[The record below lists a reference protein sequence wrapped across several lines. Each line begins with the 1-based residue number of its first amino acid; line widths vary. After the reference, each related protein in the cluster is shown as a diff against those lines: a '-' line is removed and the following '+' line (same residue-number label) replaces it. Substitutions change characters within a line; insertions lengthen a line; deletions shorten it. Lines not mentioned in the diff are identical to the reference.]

1 MNWLRRVSGIP
12 LSPPAA
18 AATEGFNAMVQTKN
32 FPLETRGEAVSR
44 EALVQAALQ
53 EITQNYREASLS
65 NVARSYGV
73 SLAYVSE
80 CCLLYTSP
88 SPRDA

>member
-32 FPLETRGEAVSR
+32 FPLETRGEAVSS
-44 EALVQAALQ
+44 
-53 EITQNYREASLS
+53 T
-65 NVARSYGV
+65 
-73 SLAYVSE
+73 
-80 CCLLYTSP
+80 P
-88 SPRDA
+88 MP

>member
-18 AATEGFNAMVQTKN
+18 PFTEETQMTQTN
-32 FPLETRGEAVSR
+32 PILPEVRAGTVSR
-44 EALVQAALQ
+44 EALVQAALK
-53 EITQNYREASLS
+53 EITQKYRDASLS
-65 NVARSYGV
+65 NVAREHGV

-80 CCLLYTSP
+80 CVRAQTGRTY
-88 SPRDA
+88 